1 MPNHHHRSGPLK
13 QSNKRNKR
21 SKSSKRSLARV
32 AGGKV
37 EGRRA
42 AFKQRLVGH
51 TKADRRHMQQQRRDA
66 KRQELLRRKRGI
78 DGGPAPPRV
87 VGIISLG
94 EKEEIEDKLQ
104 QLILKEAD
112 RVVKNEGE
120 GNHGNVSIVT
130 AQFTKHKKDGNL
142 TVLTNSTAFRS
153 QYSTENDVDAAV
165 FSALDLCRV
174 CDVLVF
180 VIDAD
185 GQKMENVLGMS
196 IGGDDRSHSTNK
208 TNATSQD
215 WDHLISERG
224 DRVLSAVK
232 AQGLSRVVT
241 VLARTEVDLELGAE
255 QDDDD
260 HMTTQSARSV
270 RRANLKRKADVK
282 KYVSRFATTEFGVD
296 NDKVIE
302 VSLKEDSSMEQ
313 DGMGKEDGAAIDPQ
327 NHAKRV
333 LADFLVRGLCTM
345 SASPSNWVSNLP
357 RSYVL
362 SESHQYDSETK
373 ELHITGYVRGV
384 APFDVNSLVH
394 VPNLGTFACKSLR
407 KAKNPAMRERKN
419 GLDEDDDDTGVV
431 VADPLKRENLER
443 FATPDALDGEQNL
456 IGFDEADE
464 EFEELDADKAT
475 TGAEDTDKISSFARP
490 TGWSDYQAA
499 WLDAVDDDAV
509 DADDFDH
516 GELAKELNKKSS
528 ASVATNGMDLDDANE
543 VSEEERRALIEQR
556 RKQQEEHQEFPD
568 EVQVNEDEKARE
580 RFARY
585 RSLKS
590 FKKSYW
596 DPKENLP
603 DSYASIFHFSSFKST
618 QRAVMAEM
626 RDLVKAAEACNGQ
639 FWDGVKKDDSGG
651 QDATMEDTSDGEEED
666 FLEGCVPTGSYI
678 TITLEAVEPQEYKSL
693 AAGSLLCAVALLPH
707 ENKVSVLH
715 MGLSNCNDSEVPIKS
730 KDVLT
735 FRCGWRTWTG
745 CPVFSQNNLN
755 CDKHKFE
762 RFLPQS
768 GSFFA
773 ASVFGPVTY
782 TPCPVLVFREINGTK
797 ELVASGSMIGADAD
811 RIIVKRI
818 ILTGYP
824 VRVHKRFASVK
835 YMFYDPED
843 VKWFKPAGLTT
854 KHGLNGKIEE
864 SVGEHGTM
872 KCLFNAPIKQHDTV
886 CLCLYK
892 RIYPKFVEERKSGKD
907 EGTVRTIRQRNSL
920 VVK

>member
-13 QSNKRNKR
+13 QTNKRNKR
-21 SKSSKRSLARV
+21 SKSSKRSITRQ
-32 AGGKV
+32 AGGKI

-42 AFKQRLVGH
+42 AFKQRLVAH
-51 TKADRRHMQQQRRDA
+51 TKADRRHIQQQKRDA
-66 KRQELLRRKRGI
+66 KRQELVRRKRGI
-78 DGGPAPPRV
+78 DGGPVPPRI

-94 EKEEIEDKLQ
+94 EKEETEETLR
-104 QLILKEAD
+104 QLILQQSD
-112 RVVKNEGE
+112 RVFRPNDGNDNE
-120 GNHGNVSIVT
+120 NDSMVT
-130 AQFTKHKKDGNL
+130 AIFDKHKKDGNL

-153 QYSTENDVDAAV
+153 HYVSENDEDAAL
-165 FSALDLCRV
+165 FAALDLCRV
-174 CDVLVF
+174 CDILIF
-180 VIDAD
+180 LIDAD
-185 GQKMENVLGMS
+185 GGKGEDVLGMN
-196 IGGDDRSHSTNK
+196 IGGSGDDRSHSTNK
-208 TNATSQD
+208 TGSQD

-224 DRVLSAVK
+224 DRILSAVK
-232 AQGLSRVVT
+232 SQGLPRVVT
-241 VLARTEVDLELGAE
+241 VLAKTEVDLEIGGD
-255 QDDDD
+255 DDDD
-260 HMTTQSARSV
+260 HMTTQSAKSL
-270 RRANLKRKADVK
+270 RRANLKRKSEIK

-296 NDKVIE
+296 NDKVME
-302 VSLKEDSSMEQ
+302 VSLKEDQPMEA
-313 DGMGKEDGAAIDPQ
+313 DGDGQNDGPTVDPVF
-327 NHAKRV
+327 HAKRV
-333 LADFLVRGLCTM
+333 LADSLVRSLCSM

-357 RSYVL
+357 RSYLL
-362 SESHQYDSETK
+362 SDNYRYDPAVQ
-373 ELHITGYVRGV
+373 ELCITGYVRGL
-384 APFDVNSLVH
+384 APFDVNSLIH
-394 VPNLGTFACKSLR
+394 IPNLGTFACKSIR
-407 KAKNPAMRERKN
+407 KAKHQGVLSKKNDAAM
-419 GLDEDDDDTGVV
+419 EDDDGDTVL
-431 VADPLKRENLER
+431 ADPIKRESLEK

-464 EFEELDADKAT
+464 DLNDDDKDGKNAAEHADNNT
-475 TGAEDTDKISSFARP
+475 SFARP
-490 TGWSDYQAA
+490 AGWSDYQSA
-499 WLDAVDDDAV
+499 WLDAVDEDAV
-509 DADDFDH
+509 GDDCFDH

-528 ASVATNGMDLDDANE
+528 ESVANNGMDLDDADE
-543 VSEEERRALIEQR
+543 VSEQERRALMEQR
-556 RKQQEEHQEFPD
+556 RKQQQEDQEFPD
-568 EVQVNEDEKARE
+568 EIQVNEGEKARD

-603 DSYASIFHFSSFKST
+603 DSYASIFHFASFKST

-626 RDLVKAAEACNGQ
+626 RDLVKAAEACNGH
-639 FWDGVKKDDSGG
+639 FWDGEKKGLQDSK
-651 QDATMEDTSDGEEED
+651 MEED
-666 FLEGCVPTGSYI
+666 SDDEDDFLAGCVPSGSYV
-678 TITLEAVEPQEYKSL
+678 TVTLEGVKGEQFNWL
-693 AAGSLLCAVALLPH
+693 GHGSLICAVTLLTH

-715 MGLSNCNDSEVPIKS
+715 MGLSNCMDSEVPVKS
-730 KDVLT
+730 KDILT

-745 CPVFSQNNLN
+745 RPVFSQNNLN

-762 RFLPQS
+762 RFMPQG

-782 TPCPVLVFREINGTK
+782 TPCPVLIFREINGSK
-797 ELVASGSMIGADAD
+797 ELIASGSLIGADAD

-854 KHGLNGKIEE
+854 KHGLSGKIEE

-892 RIYPKFVEERKSGKD
+892 RVYPKFVEYGKPD
-907 EGTVRTIRQRNSL
+907 AEEGTVRTIGQKSALL
-920 VVK
+920 VK